1 MEGRIYELD
10 IDPATEYSNMKKAI
24 ITPEEMRNGFN
35 WDKKWEEHCLCN
47 TCEKNCFDKDVI
59 VSECGNYKEVKGE
72 RC

>member
-35 WDKKWEEHCLCN
+35 WDKKWEENCLCN
-47 TCEKNCFDKDVI
+47 TCEKNCYDKDII
-59 VSECGNYKEVKGE
+59 VEKCGNYKEVKGE
-72 RC
+72 SC